1 MAMTS
6 MKMKKADM
14 DGAVAPPVESDA
26 PQYPYGLTLHLDAMC
41 MEKLGMKEPPAVG
54 KKMMLMAEVEVTGSS
69 QYKSKDSTDS
79 NVSLQITD
87 MELHTKSDTAEKLY
101 GGK

>member
-14 DGAVAPPVESDA
+14 DTDMPQAASGDS

-54 KKMMLMAEVEVTGSS
+54 TKLMLHAMVEVTSVS
-69 QYKSKDSTDS
+69 QYKSKDATDGS
-79 NVSLQITD
+79 VALQITD
-87 MELHTKSDTAEKLY
+87 MELEGKSSAAEKLY
-101 GGK
+101 GKK